1 MPTLAVPTTSP
12 SGPNTGTLTRH
23 DSPSVPVCVPVH
35 TSPESGTDGSVETL
49 SPMRVGSGWG
59 STRTPSSSVT
69 TTYVTSEASRMTS
82 AIGWIVA
89 AGSSSSNASMIAGRR
104 ATEKATAVM
113 RSR

>member
-1 MPTLAVPTTSP
+1 MPTLAVPTTAP

-49 SPMRVGSGWG
+49 SPMRVGSGWEY
-59 STRTPSSSVT
+59 RTPSSSVT
-69 TTYVTSEASRMTS
+69 TTYVTSDASRMTS

-104 ATEKATAVM
+104 ATENATAVM